1 MNRLTYKT
9 ITVFVTLALIRPVFA
24 QIPTRMSSQAAASAQ
39 SPTAQPV
46 PEDQLGRST
55 PYGTVKGFLSAAQDQ
70 DFVRASKYLDSQESL
85 ERKEEIAR
93 QLKLVMDRGLRV
105 DLEKLSR
112 KPEGSAAADLES
124 NQETIGVARSGSHK
138 LDIVLDRVQRGNQPV
153 WLFSSGTLL
162 SVPDFAKG
170 LEAPWIET
178 ILPKDLVESRP
189 FGIPLYRWISL
200 PVSVLLGFAVACGLV
215 WLISLAFRTLLR
227 GFITRYD
234 LKVPSFIGPLRV
246 LVFTLLMQIVSRVA
260 PTLVARLF
268 WEHLATLLTVVGIAW
283 LLMRGLDVIAD
294 SITERIQLTTVPGR
308 IAIVHLARGVTKG
321 LIVAIGLL
329 VMLAIEGINTTA
341 VITGLGVGGIAIAF
355 AAQKTIENLFGT
367 ITIVSDQPIRVG
379 DFCKVDGQ
387 MGTVERIGLRSTRLR
402 TPGRSIVTVPNGQ
415 LASVNLENYSVR
427 DMFLCNH
434 VIGLRYETSAD
445 QLRFVMAEIRRLLYQ
460 HPKIQSE
467 SARVRFVRFG
477 SSSLDVEIFAY
488 IHAPDYVAFLA
499 VQEDLLLRIMDII
512 EASGTGVAFPSQ
524 VTYFAKDTGLHS
536 EKTEAAMAEVRRWR
550 DERKLPFPDYSP
562 ETIRQV
568 ENKLQYP
575 PDGSALSG
583 NR

>member
-1 MNRLTYKT
+1 M
-9 ITVFVTLALIRPVFA
+9 ITFFITLALIRPMFA
-24 QIPTRMSSQAAASAQ
+24 QIPKRMSSPAAAGAQ
-39 SPTAQPV
+39 SPAAQPV

-55 PYGTVKGFLSAAQDQ
+55 PYGTVRGFLSAAQDQ
-70 DFVRASKYLDSQESL
+70 DFVLASKYLDSQESR
-85 ERKEEIAR
+85 ERKEQIAR

-105 DLEKLSR
+105 DLESLSR
-112 KPEGSAAADLES
+112 TPEGTGAADAES
-124 NQETIGVARSGSHK
+124 NQETIGVARNGSDK
-138 LDIVLDRVQRGNQPV
+138 LDIVLDRVQRGNQFI
-153 WLFSSGTLL
+153 WLFSSRTLQV
-162 SVPDFAKG
+162 VPDFAKG
-170 LEAPWIET
+170 LEAPWIEA
-178 ILPKDLVESRP
+178 ILPKGLVDSRL
-189 FGIPLYRWISL
+189 FGIPLYRWVGL

-227 GFITRYD
+227 GVITRYG

-246 LVFTLLMQIVSRVA
+246 LVFTLLMQVVSRMA

-268 WEHLATLLTVVGIAW
+268 WEHLATLLTVVGVAW

-294 SITERIQLTTVPGR
+294 SMAERIRLTTVPGR
-308 IAIVHLARGVTKG
+308 IAIVYLARGVTKG
-321 LIVAIGLL
+321 LIVALALL

-379 DFCKVDGQ
+379 DVCKVDGQ

-415 LASVNLENYSVR
+415 LASVHLENYSVR

-434 VIGLRYETSAD
+434 VIGLRCETSAD
-445 QLRFVMAEIRRLLYQ
+445 QLRFAMAEIRRLLYE
-460 HPKIQSE
+460 HPKVQSE

-477 SSSLDVEIFAY
+477 SSSLDLEIFAY
-488 IHAPDYVAFLA
+488 ILAPDYVAFLA

-512 EASGTGVAFPSQ
+512 ETSGTGVAFPSQ
-524 VTYFAKDTGLHS
+524 VTYFAKDTGLRS
-536 EKTEAAMAEVRRWR
+536 EKTETAMAEVRRWR
-550 DERKLPFPDYSP
+550 DEKKLPFPDYSP
-562 ETIRQV
+562 ETIRQI

-575 PDGSALSG
+575 PDDSALSRSG
-583 NR
+583 

>member
-1 MNRLTYKT
+1 MNRLTCRT
-9 ITVFVTLALIRPVFA
+9 ITFFITLALIRPMFA
-24 QIPTRMSSQAAASAQ
+24 QIPTRMSSPAAAGAQ
-39 SPTAQPV
+39 SPAAQPV

-70 DFVRASKYLDSQESL
+70 DFVLASKYLDSQESL
-85 ERKEEIAR
+85 ERKEQIAR

-105 DLEKLSR
+105 DLESLSR
-112 KPEGSAAADLES
+112 TPEVTGAADVES
-124 NQETIGVARSGSHK
+124 NQETIGVARSGSHT
-138 LDIVLDRVQRGNQPV
+138 LDIVLHRLQRGNQPI
-153 WLFSSGTLL
+153 WLFSSRTLQF
-162 SVPDFAKG
+162 VPDFAKG

-178 ILPKDLVESRP
+178 ILPKGLVESRL
-189 FGIPLYRWISL
+189 FGIPLYRWVSL

-215 WLISLAFRTLLR
+215 WLISLAFRNLLR
-227 GFITRYD
+227 GFITRHD

-268 WEHLATLLTVVGIAW
+268 WEHLAKLLTVVGVAW

-294 SITERIQLTTVPGR
+294 SMAERIRLTTVPGR
-308 IAIVHLARGVTKG
+308 IAIVHFARGVTKG
-321 LIVAIGLL
+321 LIVALGLL
-329 VMLAIEGINTTA
+329 VMLAIEGVNTTA

-402 TPGRSIVTVPNGQ
+402 TPDRSIVTVPNGQ
-415 LASVNLENYSVR
+415 LASVHLENYSVR

-445 QLRFVMAEIRRLLYQ
+445 QLRFAMAEIRRLLYQ
-460 HPKIQSE
+460 HPKVQSE

-477 SSSLDVEIFAY
+477 SSSLDLEIFAY
-488 IHAPDYVAFLA
+488 ILAPDYVAFLA

-562 ETIRQV
+562 ETIRQI

-575 PDGSALSG
+575 PDDSALSRSG
-583 NR
+583 